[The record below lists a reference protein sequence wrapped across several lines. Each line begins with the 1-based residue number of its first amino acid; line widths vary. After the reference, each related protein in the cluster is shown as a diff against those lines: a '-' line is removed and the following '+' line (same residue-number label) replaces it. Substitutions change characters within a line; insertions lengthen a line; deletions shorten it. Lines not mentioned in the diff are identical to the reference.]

1 MDNEHFGLKNG
12 DMETII
18 AVLKK
23 YPQIEQALIFGSR
36 ARGDYKQGS
45 DVDLVLKGT
54 VEDIATQIGFSL
66 NEDSLLPY
74 KFDVLDYNS
83 ISNKNLIDHI
93 NRVGII
99 FYEKK
104 RDETG

>member
-1 MDNEHFGLKNG
+1 MDNEHFGLKDG

-36 ARGDYKQGS
+36 AKGDYKHGS
-45 DVDLVLKGT
+45 DVDLVLKGN
-54 VEDIATQIGFSL
+54 VQDIVTQISFSL

-74 KFDVLDYNS
+74 KFDVVDYNS
-83 ISNKNLIDHI
+83 ISNQNLVDHI

-104 RDETG
+104 MDETG

>member
-1 MDNEHFGLKNG
+1 MDNKRFGLKDG
-12 DMETII
+12 DMKAII

-23 YPQIEQALIFGSR
+23 YPQIEQCLIFGSR
-36 ARGDYKQGS
+36 AKGDYRPGS
-45 DVDLVLKGT
+45 DVDMVLKGS
-54 VEDIATQIGFSL
+54 VHDIITEISFSL

-74 KFDVLDYNS
+74 KFDMLDYNS
-83 ISNKNLIDHI
+83 ISNQNLIDHI

-104 RDETG
+104 RDK